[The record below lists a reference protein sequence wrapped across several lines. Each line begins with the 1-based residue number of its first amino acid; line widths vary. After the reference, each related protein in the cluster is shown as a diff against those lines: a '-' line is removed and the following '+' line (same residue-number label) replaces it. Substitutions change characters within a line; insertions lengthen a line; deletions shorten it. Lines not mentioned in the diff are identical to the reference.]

1 MRRFGLLLPMAVF
14 AVAAVPGHAA
24 EATQRHFSIS
34 PQALPGALIA
44 FGQQAGVQVLTAG
57 GAVASL
63 RTSGVQ
69 GDCTPEAALTKLLQ
83 GTGLVA
89 SFVDADTVVVKP
101 APASPRADAPAA
113 AASPT
118 VRQLAPVTATGVVDQ
133 AGYLVELGGGV
144 TRVDTSLLDLPAA
157 VSEIP
162 HELLDSQQASTVADA
177 VRNVAGVLSLDG
189 ADALPVFLVRGF
201 QVGNGMLDGLPNS
214 ISAYGAQPPLV
225 GIERVEVLKGPQAI
239 VGDVSVNNNF
249 GGLVNLVLKQPV
261 ATPVRRLDFGL
272 GQYGGSRLGLDLGG
286 PLGKS
291 GRWSYRLIASGEYA
305 DRTRQGRR
313 GQRDAYLAPSLGW
326 QGDGS
331 HLVLSVQQLVRR
343 EPIPD
348 YAVML
353 GHDLGSTTPPGLM
366 TGNPGDHSLFRSS
379 RFSYAFERR
388 LSPRWT
394 LRSRGQYVRQD
405 SRVHTWDLGGFSP
418 NGDAFPLAEAYHYGD
433 AYYTVQN
440 DLLAHLG
447 RGAIR
452 HVVVFGFD
460 YARALSGRVDDVFS
474 ALPQGSYNLY
484 AGPPLP
490 PVSTVAGSATAP
502 TVALYA
508 PGDPWTANHA
518 WFLQDQLALG
528 EHWRALLALRRESY
542 KLATVDADG
551 HRLDER
557 RAQWVPNAGLLY
569 RLNTAWSLYA
579 SATSGF
585 QPDQVLGKGGRPL
598 PPTHSRQ
605 LEAGSKL
612 MLFDRSAMLTVAVY
626 RSMLDHRNNLSSPRP
641 PYYGIPGP
649 GQDNRGLELEFNGRP
664 LPGLDL
670 SSAYAHA
677 IVSNHDGSPPTGAPR
692 QRFNLWASYRFQHG
706 VLRGWGLAG
715 GVLARSASR
724 GEFGDGSGYFA
735 IPGQARVDANVS
747 WCGGPWRVAL
757 GVRNLFDRNLRDAE
771 FDETFVPLHRGRE
784 VLLSGSLDF

>member
-44 FGQQAGVQVLTAG
+44 FGRQAGVQVLTAG
-57 GAVASL
+57 GVVARL
-63 RTSGVQ
+63 HTSGVQ
-69 GDCTPEAALTKLLQ
+69 GDYAPTMALAQLLQ

-101 APASPRADAPAA
+101 APTPARAAVPAA
-113 AASPT
+113 PASPT

-133 AGYLVELGGGV
+133 AGYLVELGRGA

-157 VSEIP
+157 VSEVP
-162 HELLDSQQASTVADA
+162 HELLDSQQANTVADA

-214 ISAYGAQPPLV
+214 ISAYGAQPPLI

-249 GGLVNLVLKQPV
+249 GGLVNLVLKQPTV
-261 ATPVRRLDFGL
+261 EPVRRLDFGL
-272 GQYGGSRLGLDLGG
+272 GQYGDSRLGLDLGG
-286 PLGKS
+286 PLGNS
-291 GRWSYRLIASGEYA
+291 GQWSYRLIAAGEYA

-326 QGDGS
+326 QDDRN
-331 HLVLSVQQLVRR
+331 HLVLSVQQLLRR

-353 GHDLGSTTPPGLM
+353 GHDLGSTTSPGFM

-379 RFSYAFERR
+379 RVSYAFEHRFG
-388 LSPRWT
+388 PRWT
-394 LRSRGQYVRQD
+394 LRSRAQYVRQD
-405 SRVHTWDLGGFSP
+405 SRVQAWNLGGFSP
-418 NGDAFPLAEAYHYGD
+418 NGDAFPLAEKYRYGD
-433 AYYTVQN
+433 AYYTMQN
-440 DLLAHLG
+440 DLMAHFG
-447 RGAIR
+447 HGAIR
-452 HVVVFGFD
+452 HVAVVGFD
-460 YARALSGRVDDVFS
+460 YSRALSGRVDDVFS
-474 ALPQGSYNLY
+474 ALPQGGYNLY

-490 PVSTVAGSATAP
+490 PVSTVVGAATSP
-502 TVALYA
+502 TVTLYA
-508 PGDPWTANHA
+508 PGDPWTANRA

-528 EHWRALLALRRESY
+528 EHWRVLLALRRESY
-542 KLATVDADG
+542 KLATVDAAG

-569 RLNTAWSLYA
+569 RFNAAWSLYA

-585 QPDQVLGKGGRPL
+585 QPDQILGKGGKPL
-598 PPTHSRQ
+598 SPTHSRQ

-612 MLFDRSAMLTVAVY
+612 MLFDRRAMLTVAVY
-626 RSMLDHRNNLSSPRP
+626 RSMLDHRNDLSSARP
-641 PYYGIPGP
+641 PYYGVPGP

-670 SSAYAHA
+670 SSAYTHA

-706 VLRGWGLAG
+706 ALRGWGVAG

-724 GEFGDGSGYFA
+724 GEFGDGSAYFA

-747 WCGGPWRVAL
+747 WCGGPWRVTL
-757 GVRNLFDRNLRDAE
+757 GVRNLLDRDLRDAE